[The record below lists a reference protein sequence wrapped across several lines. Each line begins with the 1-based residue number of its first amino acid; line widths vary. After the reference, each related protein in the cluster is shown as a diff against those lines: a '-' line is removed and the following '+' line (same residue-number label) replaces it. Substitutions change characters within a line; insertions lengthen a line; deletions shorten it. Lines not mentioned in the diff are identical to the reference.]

1 MIARASPV
9 RAAPCRLPPR
19 HLASPIGETLIDLSG
34 TDLTKATMQKLS
46 LAESMN
52 FVDKTVVVTGAA
64 SGIGKA
70 IALRFAEAGASVL
83 LLDVNPKG
91 LSVAVSCLETTK
103 CQHATYEIDLAD
115 KQSIDHFW
123 SNLKRERP
131 PDILV
136 NNAGVYPMQEYLDV
150 DEQFLEKV
158 LNVNMNSVFWMCQN
172 FIRLRKERGGV
183 IVNIA
188 SIEAVLPFK
197 KATAHYGM
205 SKAGVIALTRSLAR
219 DFGKSGF
226 RINVILPGAI
236 RTPGTVSLMKDAILG
251 VKLDFIKSGYDFHQ
265 RIALGRWEEPDD
277 VAKVAL
283 FLSSD
288 LASYVQG
295 AIVPVDGGF
304 LTS

>member
-1 MIARASPV
+1 M
-9 RAAPCRLPPR
+9 
-19 HLASPIGETLIDLSG
+19 E
-34 TDLTKATMQKLS
+34 KLS

-123 SNLKRERP
+123 SNLKGERP

-197 KATAHYGM
+197 KDMAHYGM
-205 SKAGVIALTRSLAR
+205 SKAGVIALTRSIAR
-219 DFGKSGF
+219 DYGKNGF
-226 RINVILPGAI
+226 RVNAVLPGAI
-236 RTPGTVSLMKDAILG
+236 RTSGTAALVKDAILN
-251 VKLDFIKSGYDFHQ
+251 VKLDLVKTGYDFRQ
-265 RIALGRWEEPDD
+265 RLATGRWGEPDE
-277 VAKVAL
+277 VAKVVL

-288 LASYVQG
+288 LASYVHG
-295 AIVPVDGGF
+295 AVVPVDGGF